1 MSPKILIVEDNVQN
15 RLLMV
20 DILKIHG
27 YEIIE
32 ARDGMEGIQF
42 AREHKPDLILLDM
55 QMPVMD
61 GLEAARRLK
70 ADPGTRLIKILAITS
85 FAMKGDRERILAAGC
100 DEYMAKPIDTRQLPV
115 VIRRLLGLED
125 GHGP

>member
-1 MSPKILIVEDNVQN
+1 MNPKILIVEDNAQN

-20 DILKIHG
+20 DILTVHG

-32 ARDGMEGIQF
+32 AKDGLEGIQF
-42 AREHKPDLILLDM
+42 AKLHKPDLILLDM

-61 GLEAARRLK
+61 GLEAARLLK
-70 ADPGTRLIKILAITS
+70 ADPETRSIKILAITS

-100 DEYMAKPIDTRQLPV
+100 DEYMAKPIDTRDLPV
-115 VIRRLLGLED
+115 VVQRLLGLEAS
-125 GHGP
+125 HGS

>member
-1 MSPKILIVEDNVQN
+1 MTPTILIVEDNAQN

-20 DILKIHG
+20 DILKVRG
-27 YEIIE
+27 YEVIE
-32 ARDGMEGIQF
+32 AHDGAEGIEL
-42 AREHKPDLILLDM
+42 ARTRKPDLILLDM

-70 ADPGTRLIKILAITS
+70 ADPETRGIKILAVTS

-100 DEYMAKPIDTRQLPV
+100 DEYMAKPIDTRQLPIMV
-115 VIRRLLGLED
+115 RQILGE
-125 GHGP
+125 

>member
-1 MSPKILIVEDNVQN
+1 MSLTILIVEDNVQN

-20 DILKIHG
+20 DILRIHG
-27 YEIIE
+27 FDIIE
-32 ARDGMEGIQF
+32 AKDGQEGLQL
-42 AREHKPDLILLDM
+42 AREQQPDLILLDM

-70 ADPGTRLIKILAITS
+70 ADPGTRAIKILAITS

-115 VIRRLLGLED
+115 VVRHLLNLDD

>member
-1 MSPKILIVEDNVQN
+1 MVEKILIVEDNPQN
-15 RLLMV
+15 LLLMV
-20 DILKIHG
+20 DILTARG
-27 YEIIE
+27 YDVVQ
-32 ARDGMEGIQF
+32 AHDGAEGIRL
-42 AREHKPDLILLDM
+42 AREHRPELILLDM

-70 ADPGTRLIKILAITS
+70 ADPETAGIKILAVTS

-100 DEYMAKPIDTRQLPV
+100 DEYMAKPIDTRQLPLLV
-115 VIRRLLGLED
+115 RRLLDHEG

>member
-1 MSPKILIVEDNVQN
+1 MTPKILIVEDNAQN

-20 DILKIHG
+20 DILTARG
-27 YEIIE
+27 CEVLE
-32 ARDGMEGIQF
+32 AKNGAEGIQL

-61 GLEAARRLK
+61 GLQAARLLK
-70 ADPGTRLIKILAITS
+70 ADPETMSIKILAVTS

-100 DEYMAKPIDTRQLPV
+100 DEYMAKPIDTRLLPV
-115 VIRRLLGLED
+115 LVRRLLGLEEP
-125 GHGP
+125 HGS

>member
-1 MSPKILIVEDNVQN
+1 MTPKILIVEDNAQN

-20 DILKIHG
+20 DILTARG
-27 YEIIE
+27 CEVLE
-32 ARDGMEGIQF
+32 AKNGAEGIQL

-61 GLEAARRLK
+61 GLQAARLLK
-70 ADPGTRLIKILAITS
+70 ADPETKSIKILAVTS

-100 DEYMAKPIDTRQLPV
+100 DEYMAKPIDTRLLPV
-115 VIRRLLGLED
+115 LVRRLLGLEEP
-125 GHGP
+125 HGS

>member
-42 AREHKPDLILLDM
+42 AREHKPDLILMDM

-61 GLEAARRLK
+61 GLEAARLLK
-70 ADPGTRLIKILAITS
+70 ADPRDPAHQNS
-85 FAMKGDRERILAAGC
+85 RDH
-100 DEYMAKPIDTRQLPV
+100 V
-115 VIRRLLGLED
+115 VRHEGRPGAD
-125 GHGP
+125 P

>member
-1 MSPKILIVEDNVQN
+1 MNPKILIVEDNAQN

-20 DILKIHG
+20 DILTVHG
-27 YEIIE
+27 YEVIE
-32 ARDGMEGIQF
+32 ARDGLEGIQL
-42 AREHKPDLILLDM
+42 AHSRKPDLILLDM

-70 ADPGTRLIKILAITS
+70 ADPETRGIKILAITS

-100 DEYMAKPIDTRQLPV
+100 DEYMAKPIDTRELPI
-115 VIRRLLGLED
+115 VIRRLFDLENS
-125 GHGP
+125 HGS

>member
-27 YEIIE
+27 FEIME
-32 ARDGMEGIQF
+32 ARDGQEGIQL
-42 AREHKPDLILLDM
+42 AREQQPDLILLDM

-70 ADPGTRLIKILAITS
+70 ADPETRAIKILAITS
-85 FAMKGDRERILAAGC
+85 FAMKGDLERILAAGC

-115 VIRRLLGLED
+115 VVRRLLNLGD

>member
-1 MSPKILIVEDNVQN
+1 MTPTILIVEDNAQN

-20 DILKIHG
+20 DILKVRG
-27 YEIIE
+27 YEVLE
-32 ARDGMEGIQF
+32 AHDGAEGIEL
-42 AREHKPDLILLDM
+42 ARKHKPDLILLDM

-70 ADPGTRLIKILAITS
+70 ADPETRSIKILAVTS

-100 DEYMAKPIDTRQLPV
+100 DEYMAKPIDTRQLPIMV
-115 VIRRLLGLED
+115 RQILG
-125 GHGP
+125 G

>member
-1 MSPKILIVEDNVQN
+1 MTPTILIVEDNAQN

-20 DILKIHG
+20 DILKVRG
-27 YEIIE
+27 YEVLE
-32 ARDGMEGIQF
+32 AHDGAEGIEL
-42 AREHKPDLILLDM
+42 ARKHKPDLILLDM

-70 ADPGTRLIKILAITS
+70 ADPATKSIKILAVTS

-100 DEYMAKPIDTRQLPV
+100 DEYMAKPIDTRQLPIMV
-115 VIRRLLGLED
+115 RQILG
-125 GHGP
+125 G

>member
-1 MSPKILIVEDNVQN
+1 MGAVILIVEDNSQN

-20 DILKIHG
+20 DILQAHG
-27 YEIIE
+27 YEVLE
-32 ARDGMEGIQF
+32 AKEGEEGIRL
-42 AREHKPDLILLDM
+42 ARLHRPKVILLDM

-70 ADPGTRLIKILAITS
+70 ADPETRSIKILAVTS

-100 DEYMAKPIDTRQLPV
+100 DEYMAKPIDTRKLPALV
-115 VIRRLLGLED
+115 KRLTEEG
-125 GHGP
+125 

>member
-1 MSPKILIVEDNVQN
+1 MTPKILIVEDNAQN

-20 DILKIHG
+20 DILTARG
-27 YEIIE
+27 CEVLE
-32 ARDGMEGIQF
+32 AKNGAEGIQL

-61 GLEAARRLK
+61 GLQAARLLK
-70 ADPGTRLIKILAITS
+70 ADPETKSIKILAVTS

-100 DEYMAKPIDTRQLPV
+100 DEYMAKPIDTRLLPV
-115 VIRRLLGLED
+115 LVRRLLGLEKP
-125 GHGP
+125 HGS